1 MVESSEQGERENE
14 GGRGVASAARAL
26 LASAATHARK
36 AEAFAA
42 LLLLLMAA
50 NCLTVIARKS
60 VTNDENIHIPAG
72 YYHLVVGDFQ
82 FNNPHPPP
90 PKMLGALPLLFIQ
103 PDEMSE
109 DRRDELKNEDDFERA
124 AINHFW
130 ASNDRLF
137 ESISFWTRVPMIA
150 LAVALGL
157 VVFYFAR
164 RLFGARAAAL
174 AVALYTLEPTVLA
187 HGRIVHTDLPSALGL
202 LVFCFALHVY
212 ASAPTLRRALWL
224 GAATGLA
231 PLTKF
236 SLVALAPFVF
246 TGALALL
253 VFAPRAGLKRRAALA
268 HVAALATVALV
279 VINAAYFF
287 QNRAL
292 SPSDVEWVN
301 NSFHAHAASVVWSVR
316 ALGYVVPTDFLMGIY
331 WQIHHSGDGHP
342 AGLLGMHSQ
351 FGWWYYFPAAFALKT
366 TVPFLVTSI
375 AALLWSLW
383 RVIRKRDR
391 SVSLNT
397 LFVLAPFLLFTAYVM
412 SSKINI
418 GVRYYLP
425 AYPFLFIMS
434 GAMLDRLLRA
444 RARRALGVAVCA
456 F

>member
-1 MVESSEQGERENE
+1 MVESSEQGEHE
-14 GGRGVASAARAL
+14 RGVHRGPGVAARTRSAPVL
-26 LASAATHARK
+26 LIFARRK
-36 AEAFAA
+36 PETVAA

-50 NCLTVIARKS
+50 NCLSVIARKS

-72 YYHLVVGDFQ
+72 YYHLVVGNFQ

-150 LAVALGL
+150 DAFALGL
-157 VVFYFAR
+157 IIFYFAR

-202 LVFCFALHVY
+202 IVFCFALHVY
-212 ASAPTLRRALWL
+212 VCAPTLRRSLWL

-236 SLVALAPFVF
+236 SMVALAPFVF

-292 SPSDVEWVN
+292 AQPDVEWIN
-301 NSFHAHAASVVWSVR
+301 NSFPAHPASV
-316 ALGYVVPTDFLMGIY
+316 
-331 WQIHHSGDGHP
+331 
-342 AGLLGMHSQ
+342 
-351 FGWWYYFPAAFALKT
+351 
-366 TVPFLVTSI
+366 
-375 AALLWSLW
+375 
-383 RVIRKRDR
+383 
-391 SVSLNT
+391 
-397 LFVLAPFLLFTAYVM
+397 
-412 SSKINI
+412 
-418 GVRYYLP
+418 
-425 AYPFLFIMS
+425 
-434 GAMLDRLLRA
+434 
-444 RARRALGVAVCA
+444 
-456 F
+456 